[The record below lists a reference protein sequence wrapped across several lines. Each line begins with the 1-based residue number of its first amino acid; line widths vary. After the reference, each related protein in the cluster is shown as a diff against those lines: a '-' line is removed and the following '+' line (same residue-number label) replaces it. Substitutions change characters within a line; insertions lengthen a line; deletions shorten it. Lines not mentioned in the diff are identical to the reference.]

1 MDQDLRSRIQ
11 AAAQERGLDPEI
23 AVNFAKAESSLDP
36 NAKAKT
42 SSARGLFQVIDRTW
56 KEYGG
61 GDKKDINEQIRV
73 GTDVI
78 ASNQASFKR
87 KFNREPSAAELY
99 AYHVLGPTGA
109 PPLLRADPATPMEQI
124 VSREAIKANPNWRG
138 KTAGDVLGTYEKKVG
153 GSPTPRIATQQTK
166 PGMRP
171 TNYSFE
177 PLTQLDIENLGPGY
191 QAGMAAMALA
201 DTQDNDEDNIAER
214 AQEAKDDAENSMLA
228 DQGSRNVANLEFSYA
243 SPFPQE
249 APVQMAKGG
258 EARKMMDAVYR
269 ADGSP
274 EYGEISMGD
283 FSGTVNTGDARQQ
296 LKNFATQGWKAPT
309 RQDAKR
315 LAQIPVEGLSNL
327 ESAARGSVA
336 SEIGGFGDIEAAFR
350 NPRADSQ
357 AFPTRSGIQGRKET
371 VLPQTQDVLDAM
383 PRKLLPSNERTEGF
397 EEVGTYVGLG
407 PAGYALS
414 KVPAAYRAAAPVVG
428 AAVAK
433 GAEKVKSVLKPAERV
448 APPVTSTPTE
458 RPPFS
463 FLLDHPEYLDP
474 IEIVPTGPT
483 AVRGNAVADV
493 AAPPSPMFSENLGV
507 SRYLMPKD
515 FVGGKAVAL
524 DTPYPHFVSKLD
536 QFTAALPG
544 AVTKSQYL
552 GSLKGKF
559 RDYEILRA
567 EEALAG
573 LDANA
578 KLKPADIAEK
588 LKNVTPVDRL
598 KTYIDE
604 PSNSMPHREYD
615 NPHYDKPVGIVNLM
629 TDIPEAQRGTAEEA
643 LVIKRAIES
652 ISVGNATDRH
662 FNVAM
667 NHVNNSDMAPKLK
680 ARTLSALEDAR
691 IMTDGLRQDTAKIN
705 GLLDDLVIPFHR
717 RQDEYE
723 KLIASLKKKE
733 KLSQYDAMDK
743 ATRIMRADAAEV
755 LRKEGYPVPS
765 TIDQMGL
772 VSTDSEE
779 WKALQKAQD
788 KIRGRFN
795 LDQVAKKGDIAN
807 RFHDSNKGD
816 SLFNQIENHL
826 TRKFM
831 YEGQHPSLS
840 KQGEVPVGF
849 SRFVDNVVDIPGRGK
864 TDVMHVLDLQ
874 SDLYDDLVK
883 HGGKHTSPQKD
894 SKERAQLTSKL
905 TDILEKA
912 SDRQDALKTPRS
924 VDFFKDI
931 PDYLNDALAAAKE
944 KYNRQGA
951 ISPYD
956 PEIADIKDAFN
967 LTDNELMDVVKGIQR
982 QTVLAG
988 RVERSAEWSK
998 NVSEHSYN
1006 IDQVFPG
1013 MEKSPQV
1020 VQQMLVKNAVMGAL
1034 RRGKQGITFPGA
1046 ESNQAQLYEK
1056 LPNNLRQVVK
1066 DLGPG
1071 FELVPNIVQDTAG
1084 KGQISNWG
1092 IVWDPETAQ
1101 NVLRAGVRFNKGGS
1115 VEKNYDDNRRFL

>member
-1 MDQDLRSRIQ
+1 MDQDLRSRIK
-11 AAAQERGLDPEI
+11 AAAKERGLDPDI
-23 AVNFAKAESSLDP
+23 ALNFAQAESSLNP

-42 SSARGLFQVIDRTW
+42 SSAHGLYQVINKTW
-56 KEYGG
+56 RERGG
-61 GDKKDINEQIRV
+61 GNRNDINEQIRV
-73 GTDVI
+73 GTDLI
-78 ASNQASFKR
+78 AANQQSFKR

-109 PPLLRADPATPMEQI
+109 PQLLRADPNAPIQRV
-124 VSREAIKANPNWRG
+124 VSPEAYKANPAWHG
-138 KTAGDVLGTYEKKVG
+138 KRVGELLSTYEKKMG
-153 GSPTPRIATQQTK
+153 GSGKAPVATGK
-166 PGMRP
+166 PVPKQRASNP
-171 TNYSFE
+171 SFP
-177 PLTQLDIENLGPGY
+177 PLTQMDIDQMGPSY
-191 QAGMAAMALA
+191 KAALAAVTLA
-201 DTQDNDEDNIAER
+201 DTSDEDDDEGAGTER
-214 AQEAKDDAENSMLA
+214 TMERMAENDSM
-228 DQGSRNVANLEFSYA
+228 VEE
-243 SPFPQE
+243 E
-249 APVQMAKGG
+249 APMSTAAIRDIGMGQTQPVLMAKGG
-258 EARKMMDAVYR
+258 EARKMLDAVYR

-283 FSGTVNTGDARQQ
+283 FSGDTKQQ
-296 LKNFATQGWKAPT
+296 VKNFTKQGWKAPT

-327 ESAARGSVA
+327 ESAARGSIA

-357 AFPTRSGIQGRKET
+357 AFPTKSGVEGKKET
-371 VLPQTQDVLDAM
+371 TLFQTQEILDAM

-397 EEVGTYVGLG
+397 EEVGKYVGIG

-433 GAEKVKSVLKPAERV
+433 GAEKVKSVLNPAERV
-448 APPVTSTPTE
+448 APPVTAAPTE

-463 FLLDHPEYLDP
+463 FLLDHPEYLEP
-474 IEIVPTGPT
+474 LEITPTGPT

-544 AVTKSQYL
+544 AVTKGQYL

-604 PSNSMPHREYD
+604 PSNSMPHRDYD

-643 LVIKRAIES
+643 RTVRHIIQK
-652 ISVGNATDRH
+652 ISVGDAPDKFFDT
-662 FNVAM
+662 VKPL
-667 NHVNNSDMAPKLK
+667 VNNSDMAPDLK

-691 IMTDGLRQDTAKIN
+691 VMTDGLRQDTAKIN

-717 RQDEYE
+717 RLDEYE
-723 KLIASLKKKE
+723 KLIASLQKKE
-733 KLSQYDAMDK
+733 KLSHYDAMDK
-743 ATRIMRADAAEV
+743 ATKILRADAAEA
-755 LRKEGYPVPS
+755 LKKEGYPVPS
-765 TIDQMGL
+765 NIEQMGL
-772 VSTDSEE
+772 VSGDSEG

-788 KIRGRFN
+788 RIKSRFN
-795 LDQVAKKGDIAN
+795 LDQTAKKGDIAN
-807 RFHDSNKGD
+807 RFHDSVDGA
-816 SLFNQIENHL
+816 SLFNQIEDHL
-826 TRKFM
+826 LRKFM

-864 TDVMHVLDLQ
+864 TEIMHVLDLQ

-883 HGGKHTSPQKD
+883 HGGKHTSPEKD
-894 SKERAQLTSKL
+894 LAEATQLRSDL
-905 TDILEKA
+905 TNLLEKA
-912 SDRQDALKTPRS
+912 ADRPLKTPGSR
-924 VDFFKDI
+924 DFFKDI
-931 PDYLNDALAAAKE
+931 PDYLDDALAAAKE
-944 KYNRQGA
+944 KYNTLGA

-956 PEIADIKDAFN
+956 PEIADIKNAFN
-967 LTDNELMDVVKGIQR
+967 LTDKELIDVVKGIQR
-982 QTVLAG
+982 ETLLSS
-988 RVERSAEWSK
+988 RVTRGERK
-998 NVSEHSYN
+998 NASEHSYN

-1020 VQQMLVKNAVMGAL
+1020 VQQMLAKNAVMGAL

-1101 NVLRAGVRFNKGGS
+1101 NVLKAGVRFNKGGS